1 MKRVL
6 FLLTY
11 IFIGVGM
18 ATAQTSDV
26 SGVVYSEADGSP
38 VIGAS
43 VWVMGT
49 EGTGYGVSTD
59 IEGKFTIKNVPANAT
74 HLRVSYVGMA
84 TQEVKVQRGKAMKI
98 LLVEDGV
105 SLDEV
110 MVVAFGTA
118 KRSAF
123 TGSAKVVDAELLE
136 NTQVT
141 SVTNALS
148 GKVAGVQ
155 MTSTNG
161 APGSESS
168 IVIRGITSINAQ
180 ADPLIIVDGAPY
192 SGDLDNLNP
201 NDVESMT
208 VLKDAASTALYGARA
223 ANGVIMITTKQAKR
237 KGDAVV
243 TFDAKWGVNTKALQ
257 QYDIVKSP
265 AQYYEMHHAALKNYY
280 IDGGLSADAAWIKA
294 NENLCGSSGN
304 GGLGYNVYTVP
315 DGQYLIGA
323 DGKLNPNATLGRVV
337 NYKGVDYLLTPDK
350 WEDVGMRDGTR
361 QEYNASVSA
370 ANEKSSFYASIG
382 YLLNEGIT
390 YGSDMERIT
399 ARLKGDYQAK
409 KWLKVGGN
417 LSYTKFEFN
426 SLSNNGSSTS
436 TGNVWAFTS
445 QMAPIYP
452 AYLRNPDGSVMV
464 DNNGFGMMDY
474 GNGMNAGMIRPFI
487 SDANP
492 IMDNKLNTRQSEGNA
507 LTAHGFAEFKFFK
520 GLTFTVNATTNL
532 DETRSTTVLNP
543 YYGQFDTTGGTVSKQ
558 HDRAWNYNTQQILN
572 YSHTFGKKNHFDIML
587 GHEYYKVE
595 NTSLYASKSKMFSQD
610 NQELNGA
617 VLDGQSSGSYKTFYN
632 NEGYIARL
640 QYDYDD
646 RIYANAS
653 IRRDASSRFHPDNRW
668 GEFWSF
674 GAGWLINKESWFDV
688 DWVDELKIK
697 ASIGQVGND
706 QIGSYRYTDL
716 YNIVTAGGNVGSY
729 FAAKGAKDI
738 TWETNT
744 SFNAGFEFGLFKKVT
759 GSIEYYRRKTTDML
773 FSFSVAP
780 SLGYAGFYDN
790 VGDMTNQGVEL
801 EMNVNIFNKKNLN
814 WDVYFNIATVD
825 NNIDMIH
832 ADKKTSS
839 LYTFGGKEF
848 KGYNQG
854 NFFISEDLSMFT
866 WRLKKYAGVDPT
878 TGESLWYER
887 IEHVDPILD
896 ENDQQVYDENGNP
909 MNHVWYSNET
919 TNDWSKAT
927 YYVHEGQSTIADF
940 TGGFG
945 TSFGAYGFD
954 VSVNCSFQVGG
965 KQYDSTYASFMG
977 SPTTS
982 SVGGNFHSDLLNSW
996 SENNA
1001 NSNIPRMQFGD
1012 LYSNAS
1018 STRFLT
1024 DASYLNIDNINVGYT
1039 LPAKFTKKLAVNSF
1053 RVYVAADNVFYWSKR
1068 QGFDPRQS
1076 LTETS
1081 DASNYSPMRTISGG
1095 VTIKF

>member
-1 MKRVL
+1 MG
-6 FLLTY
+6 
-11 IFIGVGM
+11 IGM
-18 ATAQTSDV
+18 ATAQTGSV
-26 SGVVYSEADGSP
+26 SGTVYSETDGEP
-38 VIGAS
+38 VVGAS
-43 VWVMGT
+43 VWVVVT
-49 EGTGYGVSTD
+49 EGTGFGVSTD
-59 IEGKFTIKNVPANAT
+59 IEGKFSIKNLPANAT
-74 HLRVSYVGMA
+74 HLRVTYVGMA
-84 TQEVKVQRGKAMKI
+84 EQEVKIQRGKAMKI
-98 LLVEDGV
+98 TLREGSE
-105 SLDEV
+105 SLEEV

-123 TGSAKVVDAELLE
+123 TGSAKVVDAEMLE
-136 NTQVT
+136 TTQVT
-141 SVTNALS
+141 SVTNALT

-155 MTSTNG
+155 MTSSNG

-168 IVIRGITSINAQ
+168 ITIRGITSINAGGS
-180 ADPLIIVDGAPY
+180 PLIVVDGAPY
-192 SGDLDNLNP
+192 SGDLDNINP

-257 QYDIVKSP
+257 QYDIITSP
-265 AQYYEMHHAALKNYY
+265 AHYYEMHYNALQNRY
-280 IDGGLSADAAWIKA
+280 ISDGYSANAAWIKA
-294 NENLCGSSGN
+294 NENLCGASGN
-304 GGLGYNVYTVP
+304 GGLGYNVYNVP
-315 DGQYLIGA
+315 EGQYLIGQN
-323 DGKLNPNATLGRVV
+323 GKLNPNATLGRVV

-350 WEDVGMRDGTR
+350 WEDVGMRDGAR

-382 YLLNEGIT
+382 YLQNEGIT

-445 QMAPIYP
+445 QMAPIYS
-452 AYLRNPDGSVMV
+452 AYLRNPDGSVML
-464 DNNGFGMMDY
+464 DANGFGMMDY

-492 IMDNKLNTRQSEGNA
+492 IMDNKLNTREAEGNA
-507 LTAHGFAEFKFFK
+507 LTAHGFAEFSPVK
-520 GLTFTVNATTNL
+520 GLKFIVNATTNL
-532 DETRSTTVLNP
+532 DETRYTTVLNP
-543 YYGQFDTTGGTVSKQ
+543 YYGQFDTTGGTVSKE
-558 HDRAWNYNTQQILN
+558 HSRAWNYNTQQILS

-595 NTSLYASKSKMFSQD
+595 NTTLYASKSKMFSQD

-617 VLDGQSSGSYKTFYN
+617 VLDGQSSGSYKSFYN

-653 IRRDASSRFHPDNRW
+653 IRRDASSRFHPDHRW

-688 DWVDELKIK
+688 EWVDELKLK

-706 QIGSYRYTDL
+706 NIGSYRYTDL
-716 YNIVTAGGNVGSY
+716 YNITTSGGNVGSY
-729 FAAKGAKDI
+729 FAAKGSKDI

-744 SFNAGFEFGLFKKVT
+744 SFNAGFEFSLFKKIT
-759 GSIEYYRRKTTDML
+759 GSVEYYRRKTTDML
-773 FSFSVAP
+773 FSFTVAP
-780 SLGYAGFYDN
+780 SLGYSGYYDN
-790 VGDMTNQGVEL
+790 VGDMTNEGVEL
-801 EMNVNIFNKKNLN
+801 EMNVNVLNKKNFN
-814 WDVYFNIATVD
+814 WDVYFNIATVN

-839 LYTFGGKEF
+839 LYTFGGKEY
-848 KGYNQG
+848 KGYNYG
-854 NFFISEDLSMFT
+854 SFFISEGLSMYT
-866 WRLKKYAGVDPT
+866 WRLRKYAGVDAA
-878 TGESLWYER
+878 TGESLWYVR
-887 IEHVDPILD
+887 TEHVDPVYD
-896 ENDQQVYDENGNP
+896 ENGQQVYDEKGNP
-909 MNHVWYSNET
+909 VNNVWYSNET
-919 TNDWSKAT
+919 TNDYSKAT
-927 YYVHEGQSTIADF
+927 YYIHDGQSTIADF

-954 VSVNCSFQVGG
+954 VSISCSYQIGG
-965 KQYDSTYASFMG
+965 KQYDGTYASFMG
-977 SPTTS
+977 SPTS
-982 SVGGNFHSDLLNSW
+982 SSIGYNYHSDLMNSW
-996 SENNA
+996 TADNA
-1001 NSNIPRMQFGD
+1001 NSNIPRFQFGD
-1012 LYSNAS
+1012 TYSNAQ

-1024 DASYLNIDNINVGYT
+1024 DASFLNIDNINVGYT
-1039 LPAKFTKKLAVNSF
+1039 LPARLTKKLAVNSF

-1076 LTETS
+1076 LSGGS